1 MFLNVYVAWI
11 YVVRWHNKKLST
23 KSQTFCFTHTH
34 THTHTHIFYFVKVRV
49 FKYTQPN
56 HYVASPL
63 LMFFWRAMIPSYLVF
78 SATKSLF
85 KSQEHCNLTSTSF
98 SICAWGFEEGGGGK
112 VCNFFTFLSMIGI
125 PYMCHIIHT

>member
-34 THTHTHIFYFVKVRV
+34 TQIFYFLKVRV

-63 LMFFWRAMIPSYLVF
+63 MMFFRRAMIPSYLVF

-98 SICAWGFEEGGGGK
+98 SICAWGFEEGGGVK
-112 VCNFFTFLSMIGI
+112 CAIFLPFFQWLEFLT
-125 PYMCHIIHT
+125 CAT